1 MNIAASSAEVTG
13 VQLVVESVSKRF
25 GGVTAVETVSID
37 VPKGRILSII
47 GPNGAGKTSIFNVL
61 SGVYRPVAGQVRF
74 DGQDLL
80 HHRRHEI
87 AHLGVARVFQGLGLF
102 PSLTVLENLLLGRHH
117 RMATGILRAGFYLGP
132 AARAEGAAR
141 AWCEAVIEFLELE
154 RWRKVHAAALPYG
167 IQKRVQ
173 LGRALAMEPKLIL
186 LDEPIAGMNLQET
199 EEMARFILD
208 IKEEYHV
215 AQILVE
221 HDMGVVM
228 DIADRVL
235 ALDFGRVIAEGKPT
249 EVQRNADVIK
259 AYLGEEH
266 QVAEAGSG

>member
-1 MNIAASSAEVTG
+1 MNGSLLT
-13 VQLVVESVSKRF
+13 VEDLTLRFAGLTALADVSF
-25 GGVTAVETVSID
+25 AMTPGE
-37 VPKGRILSII
+37 LFSII

-61 SGVYRPVAGQVRF
+61 SGVYRPAAGRVRF

-80 HHRRHEI
+80 RHRRHEI
-87 AHLGVARVFQGLGLF
+87 AHLGMARVFQGLGLF

-117 RMATGILRAGFYLGP
+117 RMATGILQAGFYLGP
-132 AARAEGAAR
+132 ARRAESAAR
-141 AWCEAVIEFLELE
+141 ARCEEIIEFLELE

-235 ALDFGRVIAEGKPT
+235 ALDFGRVIAEGKPA
-249 EVQRNADVIK
+249 EVQRNPDVIK

-266 QVAEAGSG
+266 QVAEAGSR